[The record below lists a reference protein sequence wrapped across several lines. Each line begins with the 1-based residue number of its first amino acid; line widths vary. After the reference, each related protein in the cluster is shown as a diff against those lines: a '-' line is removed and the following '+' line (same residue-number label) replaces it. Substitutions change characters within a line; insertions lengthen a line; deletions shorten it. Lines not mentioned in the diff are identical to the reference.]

1 MQIQSVKCSDTRIW
15 YYNTW
20 NRNNFTFLDKM
31 NLVQLYIT
39 DILVKVLQFV
49 DKFDKIHNIV
59 KFFEKLTREV
69 YFRTP

>member
-15 YYNTW
+15 YY
-20 NRNNFTFLDKM
+20 K
-31 NLVQLYIT
+31 LVKEI
-39 DILVKVLQFV
+39 ILRFWVNGTHIFVKVLQF
-49 DKFDKIHNIV
+49 DDETDKIHSIV